1 MYARFNGF
9 LRPYQGFKPFTVLRR
24 IGTVTATGRPVTGSF
39 TEAGQIIGMISQA
52 SQKEIEQWKQN
63 GHPIT
68 HTIVQRGTKNQAK
81 PTDVVQLTV
90 TEDEQ
95 GNPLTTRRFLVQGV
109 QDPGEIGHFTVY
121 HVEEREDLQN
131 ETISSGS

>member
-24 IGTVTATGRPVTGSF
+24 IGTVTATGRPVTGTF
-39 TEAGQIIGMISQA
+39 EEAGEIIGMISQA
-52 SQKEIEQWKQN
+52 SQREIEQWKQN

-68 HTIVQRGTKNQAK
+68 HTIVQRGTTNQAK
-81 PTDVVQLTV
+81 PTDVMQLV
-90 TEDEQ
+90 DPV
-95 GNPLTTRRFLVQGV
+95 NPEITRRFLVQGV

-121 HVEEREDLQN
+121 HVEEREDLQ
-131 ETISSGS
+131 